1 MDESKSIKECSL
13 NKHVDDFLDYYLN
26 RCLEPDFAIL
36 LNGKWGCGKSYYI
49 KKYLNTH
56 GLVVENNFTG
66 EQKSIIIYLSLYGV
80 RSKEEINEKILEK
93 LHPIICSSK
102 IDVLQKV
109 LKTVPATAVLSALS
123 ELLIGCN
130 VGKDALIEGLD
141 IFVETYRKGIKD
153 KSGKIVLVLDDFERA
168 DMPIVSLLGFVNECV
183 EMLHIP
189 CIIVAEKNVLEDA
202 INKQK
207 DDATLFSMATSLEK
221 VIGKEF
227 VIKASFE
234 DVVSFWVNE
243 CTALKR
249 SSKTL
254 LENAQVFEPGEASL
268 PILRDNVDLIADV
281 IRCFKHDNLRAMKR
295 TLVNFNRFVD
305 YTGVAEKL
313 KQKKEFARLFLGDF
327 LLYQYA
333 QEIGVLENDLL
344 FSSKLIA
351 DASVAY
357 RKDGSYSKELE
368 QDEIVGKIPSLR
380 NALKDGSYDTDWF
393 PIWKEWI
400 ESNRVDKEK
409 LNQIIDNSIWFNKR
423 DDYLLSRLCSWK
435 ELDEDLLKE
444 CMDAYGREKKAG
456 INSPILL
463 IHLFDSLMSLSK
475 NENIAISPE
484 ELNREMIEY
493 VDQQYDKL
501 NSVDGE
507 VLTINQPENEETTSF
522 GKYIAEKLTPQK
534 EKMRDKYLLN
544 FFRKIESN
552 NLQEYEL
559 GKLML
564 TGKDPAVDCLELK
577 KDDAE
582 AFKNFILKQ
591 ERYWVNELSRCLK
604 VRYLK
609 DKSLSRFA
617 KEKEFIDQLYDLLR
631 CTRESCAR
639 PLPLKMNNLLVVMD
653 DIDLIR
659 KEKGASK
666 AS

>member
-1 MDESKSIKECSL
+1 MDESKSIKACSL

-36 LNGKWGCGKSYYI
+36 LKGKWGCGKSYYI
-49 KKYLNTH
+49 KKYLNMH

-66 EQKSIIIYLSLYGV
+66 KQKSIIIYLSLYGV

-109 LKTVPATAVLSALS
+109 LKTVPATAVLSSLS
-123 ELLIGCN
+123 ELLIGSN
-130 VGKDALIEGLD
+130 MGKDALIEGLD
-141 IFVETYRKGIKD
+141 IFVENYRKNIKD

-168 DMPIVSLLGFVNECV
+168 NMPIVSLLGFVNECV

-189 CIIVAEKNVLEDA
+189 CIIIAEKSVLEEA

-227 VIKASFE
+227 EIKTSFE
-234 DVVSFWVNE
+234 DVVSFWVNK
-243 CTALKR
+243 CSALEDD
-249 SSKTL
+249 SNTL
-254 LENAQVFEPGEASL
+254 LKNTQVFEPGEASL

-281 IRCFKHDNLRAMKR
+281 IRRFKHDNLRAMKR

-305 YTGVAEKL
+305 YTGVADKL

-327 LLYQYA
+327 ILYQYA
-333 QEIGVLENDLL
+333 QEIGVLEKNLL

-357 RKDGSYSKELE
+357 IHGAYSKERE
-368 QDEIVGKIPSLR
+368 QKEIVGNIPSLR
-380 NALKDGSYDTDWF
+380 NALKDGSYDADWF

-409 LNQIIDNSIWFNKR
+409 LNQVIDNSIWFNKR
-423 DDYLLSRLCSWK
+423 DDYLLNRLCNWK
-435 ELDEDLLKE
+435 ELDDESLKE
-444 CMDAYGREKKAG
+444 CLDAYEREKNAG
-456 INSPILL
+456 IRKPILL

-475 NENIAISPE
+475 NENILTTPE
-484 ELNREMIEY
+484 ELKRNMMEY
-493 VDQQYDKL
+493 VDLQSENL
-501 NSVDGE
+501 NSVDGD
-507 VLTINQPENEETTSF
+507 VLSINQPENEETTSF
-522 GKYIAEKLTPQK
+522 GKYVAEKLKSTK
-534 EKMRDKYLLN
+534 ERIREDYLPN
-544 FFRKIESN
+544 FFEKIQSDDI
-552 NLQEYEL
+552 QKYEM

-564 TGKDPAVDCLELK
+564 AGKDSTVDCLELK
-577 KDDAE
+577 KEDAE
-582 AFKNFILKQ
+582 AFKNLIMKQ
-591 ERYWVNELSRCLK
+591 ERYEVCEMSRCLR

-609 DKSLSRFA
+609 DKTLSRFT
-617 KEKEFIDQLYDLLR
+617 KEHEFVDQLYDLLKAER
-631 CTRESCAR
+631 NASQR
-639 PLPLKMNNLLVVMD
+639 PVPLKMNNLLIVLE

-659 KEKGASK
+659 KEKGVTIQS
-666 AS
+666 